1 MVKNVEIIAS
11 KWNCGDHLP
20 LSGNVFFD
28 NNMEMHI
35 EPKNSIPSL
44 MKRIIWNE
52 RTKKIYAD
60 KLRALLN
67 SISDTLPD
75 YQLKDMRVLEKVM
88 ENIIS
93 KLNAAIIE
101 ASDEITEEKLLTKYK
116 MKMNGWWDMN
126 IKQLYDEYRK
136 AKKVYRSD
144 RTTINKILMKKAK
157 TAFRKKQDENK
168 NKIEPNVDI
177 NIARSEIF
185 KLFSE
190 SENRKTVQ
198 SEKNH
203 NDIVEDF
210 IQKNKA

>member
-1 MVKNVEIIAS
+1 
-11 KWNCGDHLP
+11 
-20 LSGNVFFD
+20 
-28 NNMEMHI
+28 MEMHK

-126 IKQLYDEYRK
+126 IKQLYDEYRQ

-168 NKIEPNVDI
+168 NKIEVKQLVKQNRLYRLNRKSLFKCMKNNIQDKCEPNVDI

-190 SENRKTVQ
+190 SENRNVQ

-210 IQKNKA
+210 I